1 MEQKNANY
9 GLGMT
14 VIGSIFFIFGFA
26 TTFIITLSGQ
36 VKDIFELTEFKAQ
49 LLSFSFFIT
58 YFFISIPIGLYI
70 KKIGYKS
77 ALITGLLLMAAGS
90 FLFFPAAKAPSFP
103 LFLAATF
110 VLASGVVF
118 LQTAANPYVAAL
130 GSEESAGGRMNLVQ
144 ALNSIATMVAPWVIA
159 TFIFRGAS
167 EMLTS
172 MQKAETVQMPFIIIG
187 VIVVLVAV
195 AIFLTKLPEVGGSAV
210 VLKKSVWKHPHVVLG
225 ALGIFFYVG
234 AEVGTGGLILN
245 YLKETQFI
253 DGLPME
259 SAVAGKYVAIYWG
272 GAMVGRFFGSIM
284 LSNITDNVKKYSYA
298 AAVLLLALVSGS
310 FVTEWNWNIG
320 LIFMIVA
327 VGNFLLMQLGKGNAG
342 RSLAVFAL
350 LAATLALVTAFTSG
364 SIALW
369 AVVSIGM
376 FNSIMFPNIF
386 TLAVKDLEPGELSTA
401 SGIINTLIFGG
412 AIIPLIMGKIAD
424 VSGYS
429 WAFVVPAICYLY
441 IFFYAVKGSKFRSA

>member
-1 MEQKNANY
+1 MEQQRHANY

-36 VKDIFELTEFKAQ
+36 VKDIFELTEFRAQ

-77 ALITGLLLMAAGS
+77 ALIAGLLLMAAGS
-90 FLFFPAAKAPSFP
+90 FLFFPAAKFLSFP

-118 LQTAANPYVAAL
+118 LQTAANPYVTAL
-130 GSEESAGGRMNLVQ
+130 GSEESAGGRLNLVQ
-144 ALNSIATMVAPWVIA
+144 ALNSIATMVAPWIIA
-159 TFIFRGAS
+159 VFIFKGAS

-172 MQKAETVQMPFIIIG
+172 MQKAQTVQMPFIIIG
-187 VIVVLVAV
+187 VIVVLVAI
-195 AIFLTKLPEVGGSAV
+195 AIALTKLPDVVGSSV
-210 VLKKSVWKHPHVVLG
+210 ELKKSVWKHPHVLLG

-245 YLKETQFI
+245 YLKTSSLALTPQE
-253 DGLPME
+253 
-259 SAVAGKYVAIYWG
+259 AGKYVAIYWG
-272 GAMVGRFFGSIM
+272 GAMIGRFFGSIM
-284 LSNITDNVKKYSYA
+284 LSNITDNVKKYTYVA
-298 AAVLLLALVSGS
+298 LVLLLAFVSGS
-310 FVTEWNWNIG
+310 FVTGWSWNIG

-327 VGNFLLMQLGKGNAG
+327 VANFAFMQLGKGNAG
-342 RSLAVFAL
+342 RSLAVFTL

-386 TLAVKDLEPGELSTA
+386 TLAVKDLDPGELSTA

-429 WAFVVPAICYLY
+429 WAFIVPAICYLY
-441 IFFYAVKGSKFRSA
+441 IFFYAVKGSKLRSA

>member
-36 VKDIFELTEFKAQ
+36 VKDIFELTEFRAQ
-49 LLSFSFFIT
+49 LLSFAFFIT

-77 ALITGLLLMAAGS
+77 ALIIGLLLMAAGS
-90 FLFFPAAKAPSFP
+90 FLFFPAAKVPSFP

-118 LQTAANPYVAAL
+118 LQTAANPYVTAL
-130 GSEESAGGRMNLVQ
+130 GSEESAGGRLNLVQ
-144 ALNSIATMVAPWVIA
+144 ALNSIATMVAPWIIA
-159 TFIFRGAS
+159 VFIFKGAS
-167 EMLTS
+167 EMLS
-172 MQKAETVQMPFIIIG
+172 ALEKAQTVQMPFIIIG
-187 VIVVLVAV
+187 IIVVLVAI
-195 AIFLTKLPEVGGSAV
+195 AIFLTKLPEVGGGTD
-210 VLKKSVWKHPHVVLG
+210 LQRKSVWNHPHVILG
-225 ALGIFFYVG
+225 AGWYFLYVG

-245 YLKETQFI
+245 YLKTTMDMTPE
-253 DGLPME
+253 
-259 SAVAGKYVAIYWG
+259 VAGKYVAIYWG

-284 LSNITDNVKKYSYA
+284 LSNITDNVKKYSYV

-310 FVTEWNWNIG
+310 FVTGWSWNIG
-320 LIFMIVA
+320 LIFMAVA
-327 VGNFLLMQLGKGNAG
+327 LGNFLVMQLGKGSAG

-350 LAATLALVTAFTSG
+350 LAAILALVTAFTTG
-364 SIALW
+364 SVALW

-386 TLAVKDLEPGELSTA
+386 TLAVKDLNPGELSTA
-401 SGIINTLIFGG
+401 SGIINTLICGG
-412 AIIPLIMGKIAD
+412 AIIPLIMGKVAD

-429 WAFVVPAICYLY
+429 WAFIVPAVCYLY
-441 IFFYAVKGSKFRSA
+441 IFFYAVKGSKLRAA

>member
-36 VKDIFELTEFKAQ
+36 VKDIFELTEFRAQ
-49 LLSFSFFIT
+49 LLSFAFFIT

-77 ALITGLLLMAAGS
+77 ALIIGLLLMAAGS
-90 FLFFPAAKAPSFP
+90 FLFFPAAKVPSFP

-118 LQTAANPYVAAL
+118 LQTAANPYVTAL
-130 GSEESAGGRMNLVQ
+130 GSEESAGGRLNLVQ
-144 ALNSIATMVAPWVIA
+144 ALNSIATMVAPWIIA
-159 TFIFRGAS
+159 VFIFKGAS
-167 EMLTS
+167 EMLS
-172 MQKAETVQMPFIIIG
+172 SLEKAQTVQMPFIIIG
-187 VIVVLVAV
+187 IIVVLVAI
-195 AIFLTKLPEVGGSAV
+195 AIFLTKLPEVGGGSD
-210 VLKKSVWKHPHVVLG
+210 LQRKSVWNHPHVILG
-225 ALGIFFYVG
+225 AVGIFFYVG

-245 YLKETQFI
+245 YLKTTMDMTPE
-253 DGLPME
+253 
-259 SAVAGKYVAIYWG
+259 VAGKYVAIYWG

-284 LSNITDNVKKYSYA
+284 LSNITDNVKKYSYV

-310 FVTEWNWNIG
+310 FVTGWSWNIG
-320 LIFMIVA
+320 LIFMAVA
-327 VGNFLLMQLGKGNAG
+327 LGNFLVMQLGQGNAG

-350 LAATLALVTAFTSG
+350 LAAILALVTAFTTG
-364 SIALW
+364 SVALW

-386 TLAVKDLEPGELSTA
+386 TLAVKDLNPGELSTA
-401 SGIINTLIFGG
+401 SGIINTLICGG
-412 AIIPLIMGKIAD
+412 AIIPLIMGKVAD

-429 WAFVVPAICYLY
+429 WAFIVPAVCYLY

>member
-58 YFFISIPIGLYI
+58 YFFISIPIGLFI

-77 ALITGLLLMAAGS
+77 ALIAGLLLMAAGS
-90 FLFFPAAKAPSFP
+90 FLFFPAAKVPSFP

-144 ALNSIATMVAPWVIA
+144 ALNSIATMVAPWIIA
-159 TFIFRGAS
+159 VFIFKGAS
-167 EMLTS
+167 SMLS
-172 MQKAETVQMPFIIIG
+172 ALEKAQTVQMPFIIIG
-187 VIVVLVAV
+187 IIVVLVAI
-195 AIFLTKLPEVGGSAV
+195 AIFLTKLPEVGGDS
-210 VLKKSVWKHPHVVLG
+210 VLAKKSVWNHPHVLLG

-245 YLKETQFI
+245 YLKTTQLI
-253 DGLPME
+253 DP
-259 SAVAGKYVAIYWG
+259 VIAGKYVAIYWG

-284 LSNITDNVKKYSYA
+284 LSKIADNTKKYTYVA
-298 AAVLLLALVSGS
+298 LVLLLALVSGS
-310 FVTEWNWNIG
+310 FVTDWSWNIG
-320 LIFMIVA
+320 LVFMVVA

-350 LAATLALVTAFTSG
+350 VAAILALVTSFTSG
-364 SIALW
+364 SVALW

-401 SGIINTLIFGG
+401 SGIINTLICGG
-412 AIIPLIMGKIAD
+412 AIIPLVMGKIAD
-424 VSGYS
+424 LSGYS
-429 WAFVVPAICYLY
+429 WAFVVPALCYLY
-441 IFFYAVKGSKFRSA
+441 IFFYAVKGSKLR

>member
-159 TFIFRGAS
+159 TFIFKGAS

-187 VIVVLVAV
+187 VIVVLVAI

-253 DGLPME
+253 DGQPME

-298 AAVLLLALVSGS
+298 VAVLLLALVSGS

-327 VGNFLLMQLGKGNAG
+327 VCNFIFMQLGKGNAG

-441 IFFYAVKGSKFRSA
+441 IFFYAVKGSKFR

>member
-49 LLSFSFFIT
+49 LLSFAFFIT

-77 ALITGLLLMAAGS
+77 ALIAGLLLMAAGS

-144 ALNSIATMVAPWVIA
+144 ALNSIATMVAPWIIA
-159 TFIFRGAS
+159 VFIFKGAS
-167 EMLTS
+167 EMLS
-172 MQKAETVQMPFIIIG
+172 AAEKAQTVQMPFIIIG
-187 VIVVLVAV
+187 IIVVLVAI
-195 AIFLTKLPEVGGSAV
+195 AIFLTKLPEVGGESV
-210 VLKKSVWKHPHVVLG
+210 EKKKSVWNHPHVLLG

-245 YLKETQFI
+245 YLKTTMQL
-253 DGLPME
+253 DPL
-259 SAVAGKYVAIYWG
+259 VAGKYVAIYWG
-272 GAMVGRFFGSIM
+272 GAMIGRFFGSIM
-284 LSNITDNVKKYSYA
+284 LSNITDNTKKYTYVA
-298 AAVLLLALVSGS
+298 LVLLLALVSGS
-310 FVTEWNWNIG
+310 FVTDWSWNIG
-320 LIFMIVA
+320 VVFMVVA
-327 VGNFLLMQLGKGNAG
+327 VANFLLMQLGKGNAG

-350 LAATLALVTAFTSG
+350 IAATLALVTAFTSG
-364 SIALW
+364 NIALW
-369 AVVSIGM
+369 AVISIGM

-386 TLAVKDLEPGELSTA
+386 TLAVKDLDPGELSTA
-401 SGIINTLIFGG
+401 SGIINTLICGG

-429 WAFVVPAICYLY
+429 WAFVVPALCYLY

>member
-1 MEQKNANY
+1 MEQQKHANY

-36 VKDIFELTEFKAQ
+36 VKDIFMLTEFKAQ

-77 ALITGLLLMAAGS
+77 ALIAGLLLMAAGS

-103 LFLAATF
+103 LFLMATF

-118 LQTAANPYVAAL
+118 LQTAANPYVTAL
-130 GSEESAGGRMNLVQ
+130 GSEDSAGGRLNLVQ
-144 ALNSIATMVAPWVIA
+144 ALNSIATMVAPWIIA
-159 TFIFRGAS
+159 VFIFRGAS

-172 MQKAETVQMPFIIIG
+172 MQKAQTVQMPFIIIG
-187 VIVVLVAV
+187 VIVVLVAI
-195 AIFLTKLPEVGGSAV
+195 AIALIKLPDVTGGKV
-210 VLKKSVWKHPHVVLG
+210 ELKKSVWKHPHVLLG

-245 YLKETQFI
+245 YLKTEMLL
-253 DGLPME
+253 DP
-259 SAVAGKYVAIYWG
+259 AVAGKYVAIYWG

-284 LSNITDNVKKYSYA
+284 LSNITDNTKKYTYVA
-298 AAVLLLALVSGS
+298 LVLLLALVSGS
-310 FVTEWNWNIG
+310 FVTGWSWNIG
-320 LIFMIVA
+320 LIFMVVA
-327 VGNFLLMQLGKGNAG
+327 VANFILMQLGKGSAG

-350 LAATLALVTAFTSG
+350 VAATLALVTAFTSG
-364 SIALW
+364 SVALW

-386 TLAVKDLEPGELSTA
+386 TLAVKDLDPGELSTA

-429 WAFVVPAICYLY
+429 WAFIVPALCYLY
-441 IFFYAVKGSKFRSA
+441 IFFYAVKGSKLRSA

>member
-26 TTFIITLSGQ
+26 TTFIITLSGK
-36 VKDIFELTEFKAQ
+36 VKDIFELTEFRAQ
-49 LLSFSFFIT
+49 LLSFAFFIT

-77 ALITGLLLMAAGS
+77 ALIIGLLLMAAGS
-90 FLFFPAAKAPSFP
+90 FLFFPAAKVPSFP

-118 LQTAANPYVAAL
+118 LQTAANPYVTAL
-130 GSEESAGGRMNLVQ
+130 GSEESAGGRLNLVQ
-144 ALNSIATMVAPWVIA
+144 ALNSIATMVVPWIIA
-159 TFIFRGAS
+159 VFIFKGAS
-167 EMLTS
+167 EMLDAA
-172 MQKAETVQMPFIIIG
+172 QKAQTVQMPFIIIG
-187 VIVVLVAV
+187 IIVVLVAI
-195 AIFLTKLPEVGGSAV
+195 AIFLTKLPEVGGSSV
-210 VLKKSVWKHPHVVLG
+210 QQRKSVWNHPHMLLG

-245 YLKETQFI
+245 YLKTTMAFE
-253 DGLPME
+253 PE
-259 SAVAGKYVAIYWG
+259 VAGKYVAIYWG

-284 LSNITDNVKKYSYA
+284 LSNITDNVKKYTYVA
-298 AAVLLLALVSGS
+298 LVLLLALVSGS
-310 FVTEWNWNIG
+310 FVTGWSWNIG
-320 LIFMIVA
+320 LIFMAVA
-327 VGNFLLMQLGKGNAG
+327 VANFIFMQFGKGNAG

-350 LAATLALVTAFTSG
+350 LASVLALITAFTSG

-386 TLAVKDLEPGELSTA
+386 TLAVKDLDPGELSTA
-401 SGIINTLIFGG
+401 SGIINTLICGG

-429 WAFVVPAICYLY
+429 WAFIVPAVCYLY
-441 IFFYAVKGSKFRSA
+441 IFFYAVKGSKLRSA

>member
-1 MEQKNANY
+1 MEQKHAKY

-77 ALITGLLLMAAGS
+77 ALIAGLLLMAAGS

-118 LQTAANPYVAAL
+118 LQTAANPYVTAL
-130 GSEESAGGRMNLVQ
+130 GSEASAGGRMNLVQ
-144 ALNSIATMVAPWVIA
+144 ALNSIATMVAPWIIA
-159 TFIFRGAS
+159 VFIFRGAS

-172 MQKAETVQMPFIIIG
+172 MQKAETVQMPFVIIG
-187 VIVVLVAV
+187 VIVVLVAI
-195 AIFLTKLPEVGGSAV
+195 AIALIKLPEVGGGTDQ
-210 VLKKSVWKHPHVVLG
+210 LKKSVWKHPHVLLG

-245 YLKETQFI
+245 YLKTTQ
-253 DGLPME
+253 LME
-259 SAVAGKYVAIYWG
+259 PVVAAKYVAIYWG
-272 GAMVGRFFGSIM
+272 GAMIGRFFGSIM

-298 AAVLLLALVSGS
+298 ALVLLLALVSGS
-310 FVTEWNWNIG
+310 FVTDWSWNIG
-320 LIFMIVA
+320 LIFMLVA
-327 VGNFLLMQLGKGNAG
+327 VGNFIFMQLGKGNAG

-350 LAATLALVTAFTSG
+350 LAAVLAIVTAFTSG

-386 TLAVKDLEPGELSTA
+386 TLAVKDLDPGELSTA

-412 AIIPLIMGKIAD
+412 AIIPLVMGKIAD

-429 WAFVVPAICYLY
+429 WAFIVPAVCYLY
-441 IFFYAVKGSKFRSA
+441 IFFYAVKGCKFRSA

>member
-36 VKDIFELTEFKAQ
+36 VKDIFTLTEFKAQ
-49 LLSFSFFIT
+49 LLSFAFFIT

-77 ALITGLLLMAAGS
+77 ALIVGLLLMAAGS
-90 FLFFPAAKAPSFP
+90 FLFFPAAKVPSFP

-118 LQTAANPYVAAL
+118 LQTAANPYVTAL
-130 GSEESAGGRMNLVQ
+130 GSEESAGGRLNLVQ
-144 ALNSIATMVAPWVIA
+144 ALNSIATMVAPWIIA
-159 TFIFRGAS
+159 VFIFKGAS
-167 EMLTS
+167 EMLDAA
-172 MQKAETVQMPFIIIG
+172 QKAQTVQMPFIVIG
-187 VIVVLVAV
+187 IIVVLVAI
-195 AIFLTKLPEVGGSAV
+195 AIFLTKLPEVGGSSV
-210 VLKKSVWKHPHVVLG
+210 EQRKSVWNHPHMLLG

-245 YLKETQFI
+245 YLKSTMSMDPVE
-253 DGLPME
+253 
-259 SAVAGKYVAIYWG
+259 AGKYVAIYWG

-284 LSNITDNVKKYSYA
+284 LSNITDNVKKYTYVA
-298 AAVLLLALVSGS
+298 LVLLLALVSGS
-310 FVTEWNWNIG
+310 FVTGWSWNIG

-327 VGNFLLMQLGKGNAG
+327 IANFIFMQLGKGNAG

-350 LAATLALVTAFTSG
+350 LAAALALITAFTTG
-364 SIALW
+364 DIALW

-386 TLAVKDLEPGELSTA
+386 TLAVKDLDPGELSTA
-401 SGIINTLIFGG
+401 SGIINTLICGG
-412 AIIPLIMGKIAD
+412 AIIPLIMGKVAD

-429 WAFVVPAICYLY
+429 WAFIVPAICYLY
-441 IFFYAVKGSKFRSA
+441 IFFYAVKGSKLRSA

>member
-9 GLGMT
+9 GLGMS

-70 KKIGYKS
+70 KKVGYKS

-144 ALNSIATMVAPWVIA
+144 ALNSIATMVAPWIISV
-159 TFIFRGAS
+159 FIFSGAS

-187 VIVVLVAV
+187 IIVVLVAI
-195 AIFLTKLPEVGGSAV
+195 AIALVKLPEVGGSSV
-210 VLKKSVWKHPHVVLG
+210 ELKKSVWKHPHVLLG

-245 YLKETQFI
+245 YLKTTQ
-253 DGLPME
+253 LME
-259 SAVAGKYVAIYWG
+259 PSVAGKYVAIYWG

-284 LSNITDNVKKYSYA
+284 LSNITDSAKKYTYVA
-298 AAVLLLALVSGS
+298 LVLLLALVSGS
-310 FVTEWNWNIG
+310 FVTEWSWNIG
-320 LIFMIVA
+320 FIFMVVA

-350 LAATLALVTAFTSG
+350 FAAILALTTAFTSG
-364 SIALW
+364 SVALW

-412 AIIPLIMGKIAD
+412 AIIPLIMGKISD

-429 WAFVVPAICYLY
+429 WAFVVPALCYLY
-441 IFFYAVKGSKFRSA
+441 IFFYAVKGSKLR

>member
-1 MEQKNANY
+1 MEQQKHANY

-36 VKDIFELTEFKAQ
+36 VKDIFTLTEFEAQ
-49 LLSFSFFIT
+49 FLSFSFFIT
-58 YFFISIPIGLYI
+58 YFFISIPIGLFI
-70 KKIGYKS
+70 KKVGYKS
-77 ALITGLLLMAAGS
+77 ALITGLLLMATGS

-130 GSEESAGGRMNLVQ
+130 GSEESAGGRLNLVQ
-144 ALNSIATMVAPWVIA
+144 ALNSIATMVAPWIIA
-159 TFIFRGAS
+159 VFIFRGAS

-187 VIVVLVAV
+187 IIVVLVAI
-195 AIFLTKLPEVGGSAV
+195 AIALIKLPDVTGGKV
-210 VLKKSVWKHPHVVLG
+210 ELKKSVWKHPHVLLG

-245 YLKETQFI
+245 YLKTTQLM
-253 DGLPME
+253 DP
-259 SAVAGKYVAIYWG
+259 VDAGKYVAIYWG

-284 LSNITDNVKKYSYA
+284 LSNITDNVKKYTYVA
-298 AAVLLLALVSGS
+298 LVLLLALVSGS
-310 FVTEWNWNIG
+310 FVTGWSWNIG
-320 LIFMIVA
+320 LIFMVVA
-327 VGNFLLMQLGKGNAG
+327 VGNFILMQLGKGNAG
-342 RSLAVFAL
+342 QSLAVFAL
-350 LAATLALVTAFTSG
+350 CAATLALITAFTSG

-369 AVVSIGM
+369 AVISIGM

-386 TLAVKDLEPGELSTA
+386 TLAVKDLDPGELSTA

-429 WAFVVPAICYLY
+429 WAFIVPALCYLY